1 MTILFRLN
9 FGICFFEG
17 YFMNQTMLEMYLS
30 ILRGLQI
37 TADCAD
43 EASVAVNRGYL
54 VVRYEALNDEF
65 LVKNRRVVAARYNLD
80 DCSIIYMPEATY
92 YARHPAFTRHVSDRY
107 YDKSITLVVLACPL
121 SAVAM
126 QCACVL
132 SGVDVQCVSV
142 STISSARLLV
152 TTDRAVLYD
161 KSLPD
166 DIISVLNGQPL
177 RFGRQSC
184 LDYLSGLG
192 SIKHAT
198 QYRDKP
204 KKHVE
209 APDYVKFAKDLPL
222 SIYTIGDLHRLY
234 VEQCRVDITK
244 AAFALAVSDYVLKR
258 RISVYVPAVP
268 WISEG
273 KMQHTVYVAVRQPDY
288 WVQKNQDD
296 WISESK
302 RISL

>member
-1 MTILFRLN
+1 
-9 FGICFFEG
+9 
-17 YFMNQTMLEMYLS
+17 MNQTMLDKYLT
-30 ILRGLQI
+30 ILRSLQI
-37 TADCAD
+37 TADSAD
-43 EASVAVNRGYL
+43 AASVAVSRGDL
-54 VVRYEALNDEF
+54 VVQYQGLNDEF
-65 LVKNRRVVAARYNLD
+65 LIKSRRIVCARYNLYECNHIFIPD
-80 DCSIIYMPEATY
+80 AIY

-107 YDKSITLVVLACPL
+107 YDKSIPLVVLACPL

-126 QCACVL
+126 QCSCVL

-142 STISSARLLV
+142 SNLRDARLLV

-161 KSLPD
+161 KALSNE
-166 DIISVLNGQPL
+166 IVSVLNGQPL
-177 RFGRQSC
+177 RFGKQSC
-184 LDYLSGLG
+184 LDYLRGFG

-209 APDYVKFAKDLPL
+209 TPDYVKFANDLPL

-244 AAFALAVSDYVLKR
+244 TAFALAVSDYVLKR